1 MNARPRSR
9 RYGRVRLAA
18 LLAVSAVAIVIGL
31 AAWRGTSGDAGCRSA
46 LIPAYL
52 PPDGIARIADR
63 PVRDRIVVFNPDSGP
78 GAVLR
83 PAYRSAVAAEQRTGT
98 RVLGYVH
105 TGWGARDPAAVRA
118 DVVRYRSWYG
128 VDGIFFDETAHDAA
142 QLPYYAALAR
152 DTRADG
158 LGVVAFNPGTVP
170 AREYVDLADIVVT
183 FEGSASAYDAAM
195 RSMPK
200 WMRNVPRRKIAHLLY
215 DATRAQA
222 LHAVTDGSAGYVY
235 ATSASLPDPWSTLPP
250 YLDELEARLA
260 ACS

>member
-1 MNARPRSR
+1 VNGRPRAR
-9 RYGRVRLAA
+9 RHRGAGLAA
-18 LLAVSAVAIVIGL
+18 LLAAAAVAIVIAL
-31 AAWRGTSGDAGCRSA
+31 AAWRGTGDDPGCRSA

-52 PPDGIARIADR
+52 PPDGIARIAER
-63 PVRDRIVVFNPDSGP
+63 PVRDRVVVVNPDSGP

-83 PAYRSAVAAEQRTGT
+83 PAYRAAVAAEQRTGT

-152 DTRADG
+152 AARADG
-158 LGVVAFNPGTVP
+158 LAVVALNPGTVP
-170 AREYVDLADIVVT
+170 ARQYVDLADIVVT
-183 FEGSASAYDAAM
+183 FEGPASTYEDAT
-195 RSMPK
+195 RSMPG
-200 WMRNVPRRKIAHLLY
+200 WTREVPRRKIAHLLY

-222 LHAVTDGSAGYVY
+222 LDAVTKGSAGYVY

-260 ACS
+260 GCP